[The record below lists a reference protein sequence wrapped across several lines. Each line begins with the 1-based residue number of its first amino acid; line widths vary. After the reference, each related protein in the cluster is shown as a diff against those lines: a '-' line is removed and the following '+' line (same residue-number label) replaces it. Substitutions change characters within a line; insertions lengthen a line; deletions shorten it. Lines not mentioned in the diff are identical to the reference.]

1 MNDQNYYDCVIKSS
15 DGVEFKLHRVILTRR
30 SEFFKKLLKN
40 SGVHAAMIPFPENSH
55 VLKNIFSFIYSGTID
70 KNFEDFKSLA
80 IATKKYGMLGL
91 LKFCA
96 KKIKFSLKIE
106 NAIEL
111 LIFASDFNAGMEKSI
126 LMFIAKYFL
135 DFQPLSF
142 IVLFKIF

>member
-1 MNDQNYYDCVIKSS
+1 MNDQSYSDCVIKSS

-40 SGVHAAMIPFPENSH
+40 SAVDATMIQFPENSE
-55 VLKNIFSFIYSGTID
+55 VLRNIFSFIYSGTINE
-70 KNFEDFKSLA
+70 NFEDFKSLA
-80 IATKKYGMLGL
+80 TAAKKYGIIEL

-96 KKIKFSLKIE
+96 KKIKISLKIE

-126 LMFIAKYFL
+126 LMFIAKYI
-135 DFQPLSF
+135 F
-142 IVLFKIF
+142 IFNFEIVKFKLKF